1 MKIEL
6 RLSETEQDVSFPLS
20 FESIERGVGER
31 ECEKKVEVK
40 V

>member
-20 FESIERGVGER
+20 FESIERGVGE
-31 ECEKKVEVK
+31 KKVEVK